1 MSNVNLSFDLHIHS
15 CLSPYGGEHMTPKNI
30 ASVCALAGYDVVAL
44 TDYNTCGNSA
54 AFQKAAEAQGLLA
67 IPGMELCLREDV
79 HVICLFPDLEKALAF
94 SDLVRSKLPR
104 LENNPRIFGDQL
116 LVDENDTVLGQDTA
130 FLVGAADIGT
140 YEIAALVEQ
149 YGGVVYPAHLN
160 GDSYSLLATLGLWD
174 PNMGFHLAEVSMD
187 CPDGFRARAD
197 LSGLRFIKGSNA
209 HTIDAIPDQS
219 QTMDVPERT
228 AQAVI
233 DWLKK

>member
-1 MSNVNLSFDLHIHS
+1 MNYSFDLHIHS

-30 ASVCALAGYDVVAL
+30 ASVCALAGYDIVAL

-67 IPGMELCLREDV
+67 VPGMELCLREDA
-79 HVICLFPDLEKALAF
+79 HVICLFPDLERALAF
-94 SDLVRSKLPR
+94 SDMVREKLPQ
-104 LENNPRIFGDQL
+104 LENNPAVFGNQV
-116 LVDENDTVLGQDTA
+116 LVDENDTVLGNDSA

-140 YEIAALVEQ
+140 YEIVPLVEQ

-160 GDSYSLLATLGLWD
+160 SDSYSVLSNLGLWD
-174 PNMGFHLAEVSMD
+174 PDMGFKLAEVSFD
-187 CPDGFRARAD
+187 CPASFCERTD
-197 LSGLRFIKGSNA
+197 LNGLRFIRGCNA
-209 HTIDAIPDQS
+209 HTIDQIPNQE
-219 QTMDVPERT
+219 QTMDLPERT